1 MVGQK
6 EGRGRAADDDRYQAK
21 DKSRHGYARRVADR
35 IRRGDFYEDCA
46 SQPVLC
52 TEVNYSDDWIAGI
65 SLLTGAIDSCSIEAC
80 GVRRLSQDEALDRA
94 VGWEQWASERGL
106 ESDRYG
112 ATLAEDG
119 SRPSAQTTVVA
130 HASKEPSSDVDVE
143 PGPGMTA

>member
-1 MVGQK
+1 MVAVHGFGGSSSAIAADCHF
-6 EGRGRAADDDRYQAK
+6 EAEGGRGRAAADDRYEVK

-65 SLLTGAIDSCSIEAC
+65 SLLTGAIDSCSIENC
-80 GVRRLSQDEALDRA
+80 GVRMLSQDEALDRA

-106 ESDRYG
+106 ESDR
-112 ATLAEDG
+112 
-119 SRPSAQTTVVA
+119 
-130 HASKEPSSDVDVE
+130 SKS
-143 PGPGMTA
+143 